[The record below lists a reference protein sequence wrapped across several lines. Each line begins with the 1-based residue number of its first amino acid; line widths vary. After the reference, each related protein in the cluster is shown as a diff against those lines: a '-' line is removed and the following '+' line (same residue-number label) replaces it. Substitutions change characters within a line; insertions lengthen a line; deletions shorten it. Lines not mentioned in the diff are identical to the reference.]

1 VDKALVNIPTERAT
15 IDEVI
20 KDKPLFGV
28 TDGIALDLNNAIKRA
43 GLNPSYTFS
52 SFIVGDSNN
61 LSHAAALGVTEKP
74 GTLYNPLFIYG
85 KTGLGKTHLAQ
96 AVGRDVLDKN
106 PSKKVFYITSE
117 NFMNDM
123 VRAIQTGKNIDFRKK
138 FRTVDILIIDDVQ
151 LISKWPKTQEE
162 FFNTFN
168 ILYNSQKQI
177 ILTSDVSPDRLSDI
191 DDRLKSRFQGG
202 MSVEINRP
210 DLETRYAILQKK
222 MSIMGITIPKKIT
235 EYIARE
241 IKDNI
246 RELEGAIQKISLY
259 NSMVNNEL
267 SIEEVAKILGRDTK
281 SKRDK
286 IKVPTV
292 FKRVAKEFDV
302 TVKDI
307 KSPKRHANVAFARQV
322 CMYLLR
328 EEFKYKLEQTAQLLN
343 RKDHTTVIHAVDKIK
358 SKTMIDEGFKDQIN
372 IIIQDLESQNL

>member
-1 VDKALVNIPTERAT
+1 
-15 IDEVI
+15 
-20 KDKPLFGV
+20 
-28 TDGIALDLNNAIKRA
+28 
-43 GLNPSYTFS
+43 
-52 SFIVGDSNN
+52 
-61 LSHAAALGVTEKP
+61 
-74 GTLYNPLFIYG
+74 
-85 KTGLGKTHLAQ
+85 
-96 AVGRDVLDKN
+96 
-106 PSKKVFYITSE
+106 
-117 NFMNDM
+117 
-123 VRAIQTGKNIDFRKK
+123 
-138 FRTVDILIIDDVQ
+138 
-151 LISKWPKTQEE
+151 
-162 FFNTFN
+162 
-168 ILYNSQKQI
+168 
-177 ILTSDVSPDRLSDI
+177 
-191 DDRLKSRFQGG
+191 